1 MKESMA
7 RQMKRIEVKVRIT
20 EDLHS
25 RLQEEQRFC
34 GCSISALVTL
44 GLARELGIR
53 RMRRQE
59 EANRLPLEGQLMMDK
74 DGNA

>member
-1 MKESMA
+1 MSKALDPML
-7 RQMKRIEVKVRIT
+7 RRVEVKVRLS
-20 EDLHS
+20 ESLHS

-34 GCSISALVTL
+34 GCSVSVLVSL

-53 RMRRQE
+53 RMRRME
-59 EANRLPLEGQLMMDK
+59 EANRMPLEGQLMMDR